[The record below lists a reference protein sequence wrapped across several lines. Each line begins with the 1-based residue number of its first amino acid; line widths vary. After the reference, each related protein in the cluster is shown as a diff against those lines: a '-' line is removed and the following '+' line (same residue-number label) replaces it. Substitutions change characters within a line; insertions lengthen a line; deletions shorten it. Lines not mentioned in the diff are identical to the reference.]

1 MNKLKNVLDLGLR
14 VISKK
19 ATKKQDDEHRKISED
34 NKRKFMELWEEKYS
48 KDIKS
53 RKPLDFF
60 EDDRNHDKGL

>member
-19 ATKKQDDEHRKISED
+19 ATKKQDDEHRKISEE

-48 KDIKS
+48 KDIKG

-60 EDDRNHDKGL
+60 EDDRNHDKEL